1 MIHVL
6 NDVCLLDILN
16 LKKDIGVMILT
27 PKNFMSLWMPR
38 FVKQNLI
45 TLGISLA
52 LLFKGRLILKRMVYK
67 EVEEEM
73 NL

>member
-1 MIHVL
+1 MP

-16 LKKDIGVMILT
+16 FKKDIGVMILK
-27 PKNFMSLWMPR
+27 PKNYMSLWMPH

-45 TLGISLA
+45 TLGVFLA
-52 LLFKGRLILKRMVYK
+52 LLFRGRLILKRMVYK
-67 EVEEEM
+67 KVEEEM